1 MLLFQNREISVPSLL
16 RKSMDFYE
24 VSDAKE
30 DASSKFKVMRQLS
43 KNMAIIKKVK
53 LKILQ
58 CYCNLYFN
66 SSIWIPIKLS
76 NLQILKT

>member
-16 RKSMDFYE
+16 RKSMDFCE
-24 VSDAKE
+24 GSDAKE

-53 LKILQ
+53 LKILK
-58 CYCNLYFN
+58 
-66 SSIWIPIKLS
+66 KL
-76 NLQILKT
+76 L